1 MKGLSDP
8 VRMILLNIRELNKM
22 RMPES
27 FQATVDAVA
36 GEFAVVVR
44 PFSI

>member
-8 VRMILLNIRELNKM
+8 VRMILLNIRDLNKM

-36 GEFAVVVR
+36 
-44 PFSI
+44 